1 MHSRTRT
8 AYRAAGGVSEQE
20 LTGPAA
26 RARRCA
32 AWARGLATSTV
43 TTWCAERLDG
53 TVIGLLA
60 AGPPHRKEL
69 HAATH
74 HELHR
79 IAVPPHAWGQGV
91 GGSLHREFIVRA
103 AAAGCAEGVLGWWAS
118 DARARRCDARRTWRP
133 DGAHRP
139 GPRGSD
145 YLRLRL
151 PIDPSASQPR

>member
-1 MHSRTRT
+1 MHTRTRT
-8 AYRAAGGVSEQE
+8 AYCAAGGVSEQE

-26 RARRCA
+26 RARRRD

-53 TVIGLLA
+53 TVTGLLA

-69 HAATH
+69 HAATY

-79 IAVPPHAWGQGV
+79 TAVWPHAWGQGV
-91 GGSLHREFIVRA
+91 GGALHQEFIVRA
-103 AAAGCAEGVLGWWAS
+103 AAAGCAEGVLECCPA
-118 DARARRCDARRTWRP
+118 DARARRCHARRGWRP

-139 GPRGSD
+139 GPSGSD

-151 PIDPSASQPR
+151 AIDPSAPQPR